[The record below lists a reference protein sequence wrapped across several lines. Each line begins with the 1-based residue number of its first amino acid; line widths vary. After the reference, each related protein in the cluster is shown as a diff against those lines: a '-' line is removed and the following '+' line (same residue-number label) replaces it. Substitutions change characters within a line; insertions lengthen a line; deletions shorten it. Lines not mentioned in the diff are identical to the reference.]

1 MTGRRLALI
10 GLALILSAA
19 ACRAEELAM
28 TPPDPAASDGASDRV
43 LATEEV
49 FGLYGLRRA
58 GGEGACRI
66 ALNRVPTDGGF
77 GVVIGRC
84 DLEVVRGAK
93 AWKTVQGG
101 FELLRETGGPLR
113 FRQTGVDDF
122 ETIDG
127 AYRLSRTPMV

>member
-1 MTGRRLALI
+1 
-10 GLALILSAA
+10 
-19 ACRAEELAM
+19 M
-28 TPPDPAASDGASDRV
+28 TPPEPAASDMAPDRV

-49 FGLYGLRRA
+49 FGLYGLRRSD
-58 GGEGACRI
+58 GEGVCRI
-66 ALNRVPTDGGF
+66 ALNRVPTEGGY
-77 GVVIGRC
+77 GVVLGRC
-84 DLEVVRGAK
+84 DLEVVRGAT

-127 AYRLSRTPMV
+127 AYRLSRAPMA